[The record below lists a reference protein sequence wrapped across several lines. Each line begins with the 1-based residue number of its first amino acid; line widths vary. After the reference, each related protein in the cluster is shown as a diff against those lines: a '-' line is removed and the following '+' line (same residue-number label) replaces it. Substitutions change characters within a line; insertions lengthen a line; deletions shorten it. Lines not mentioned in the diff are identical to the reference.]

1 MINQMFDTEILLFIF
16 LRSMKLMANNFH
28 TSYKT
33 QISLFWLMSGGRH
46 ESLLEYFS
54 SDNCSKLWHA
64 SICLLRLPILP
75 DIADPRIINIKFHE
89 IKTCDCILTLLATLV
104 CMSGISLKCGL
115 MSRLF

>member
-1 MINQMFDTEILLFIF
+1 MFDTEILLFIF

-75 DIADPRIINIKFHE
+75 DIADPRIMAI
-89 IKTCDCILTLLATLV
+89 LATLV